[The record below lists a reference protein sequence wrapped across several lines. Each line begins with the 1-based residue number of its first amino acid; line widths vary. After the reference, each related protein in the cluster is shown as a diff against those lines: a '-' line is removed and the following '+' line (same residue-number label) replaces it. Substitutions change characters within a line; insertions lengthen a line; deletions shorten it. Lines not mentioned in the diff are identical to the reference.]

1 MEENK
6 VVSKDLFN
14 SIKVVLVGT
23 THPGNIGASARAM
36 KNMGLLNLALVTPK
50 EFPSDAATYRSKA
63 AKDVLENA
71 QVFENL
77 KDAVADCELVIG
89 TSARDR
95 KVPWPVLNPKES
107 AEEVAKSAQHHQIAI
122 VFGREDRGLTNEEL
136 GLCNLHV
143 HIPSDPEYSSLNLS
157 QAVQILTYEIR
168 LCLLQQQKNQDNW
181 DVELANNQ
189 QTERLIA
196 HMDELMQEVE
206 FYDIDN
212 PRLQEKGRSSRIAI
226 STDAPD
232 DYLIRSKDPGEF
244 KVIENGKDITNQ
256 SGISFGGSNGKW
268 HLTLPPMEQ
277 KESVYFLNITDIDRE
292 RIVDPFQIQFYMKEV
307 PKIVK
312 SKQKKKKKPKL
323 KSNMS
328 IKPPIHVHEN
338 DYEYYNFDH
347 NDLFMGREEV
357 GEKGKNE
364 FEIKKKDS

>member
-6 VVSKDLFN
+6 VDSKDFFK

-50 EFPSDAATYRSKA
+50 EFPSDAATFRSKA

-71 QVFENL
+71 KVFEDL

-107 AEEVAKSAQHHQIAI
+107 AEEVAKSALHHQIAI

-168 LCLLQQQKNQDNW
+168 LSLLEQQENQDNW
-181 DVELANNQ
+181 DVELANNE

-196 HMDELMQEVE
+196 HMDELMQDVE

-212 PRLQEKGRSSRIAI
+212 PRKLLLRVRRFFKRSRIDVMEANI
-226 STDAPD
+226 FRGLFST
-232 DYLIRSKDPGEF
+232 I
-244 KVIENGKDITNQ
+244 
-256 SGISFGGSNGKW
+256 
-268 HLTLPPMEQ
+268 
-277 KESVYFLNITDIDRE
+277 
-292 RIVDPFQIQFYMKEV
+292 
-307 PKIVK
+307 
-312 SKQKKKKKPKL
+312 QKKL
-323 KSNMS
+323 K
-328 IKPPIHVHEN
+328 
-338 DYEYYNFDH
+338 
-347 NDLFMGREEV
+347 
-357 GEKGKNE
+357 
-364 FEIKKKDS
+364 